1 MRHFAHVTH
10 YEPVAVDVAQGVMAF
25 DVPFRRVEAVLNRL
39 GRSGI
44 GEFVGPSNA
53 NARQNPARVSRGAKA
68 IVPAEAHARLFEHP
82 VAFLRAFLQR
92 LGLTGARS
100 GEISVLQAEDLDLAQ
115 GVAVLNDH
123 KTAHL
128 GKSRVIFHP

>member
-1 MRHFAHVTH
+1 MGRK
-10 YEPVAVDVAQGVMAF
+10 PSSRQ
-25 DVPFRRVEAVLNRL
+25 RL
-39 GRSGI
+39 TLGSSNTLLRFFGRS
-44 GEFVGPSNA
+44 
-53 NARQNPARVSRGAKA
+53 
-68 IVPAEAHARLFEHP
+68 
-82 VAFLRAFLQR
+82 QR